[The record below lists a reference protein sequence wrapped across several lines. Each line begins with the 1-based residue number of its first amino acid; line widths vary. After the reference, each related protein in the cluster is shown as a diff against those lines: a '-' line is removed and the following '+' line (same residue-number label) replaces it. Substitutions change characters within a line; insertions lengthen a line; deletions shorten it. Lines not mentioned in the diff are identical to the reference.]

1 MALRRELVSQ
11 ILCFLRLIMP
21 SLTVENYLKAALQVS
36 LRKRSEWV
44 STGELAE
51 ALGVS
56 PGTVTSM
63 LKTLSESR
71 LAVYKPYE
79 GVCLTPAGSRLAL
92 RMLRRHRLI
101 ETFLAQTLDLSWD
114 QVHEEAENMEHAV
127 SDVLIDRIDQYLGR
141 PACDPHGDPIPAVDG
156 RMRDSGDGAIP
167 LTECRTGSRV
177 KFVRVINQD
186 PEFLRFLTDS
196 GLELGAM
203 GVIVE
208 NNRAAGIVSIQL
220 GRQSI
225 SLGQTAAEKLLV
237 EPDGA

>member
-1 MALRRELVSQ
+1 
-11 ILCFLRLIMP
+11 
-21 SLTVENYLKAALQVS
+21 
-36 LRKRSEWV
+36 
-44 STGELAE
+44 
-51 ALGVS
+51 
-56 PGTVTSM
+56 
-63 LKTLSESR
+63 
-71 LAVYKPYE
+71 
-79 GVCLTPAGSRLAL
+79 
-92 RMLRRHRLI
+92 
-101 ETFLAQTLDLSWD
+101 
-114 QVHEEAENMEHAV
+114 MEHAV
-127 SDVLIDRIDQYLGR
+127 SDVLIDRIDRFLGH
-141 PACDPHGDPIPAVDG
+141 PACDPHGDPIPAADG